1 MAVYPATKMS
11 NFAYFAYFY
20 SPNPSCSI
28 LTLLSPDYT
37 LQIFCIFLP
46 KNLEKPESSSYLCT
60 AKRKKR
66 KNFDA
71 RPFGVFT
78 EAVQRP
84 SNGCSKT

>member
-20 SPNPSCSI
+20 SPNPSCST
-28 LTLLSPDYT
+28 LTLLFPDYT

-60 AKRKKR
+60 AKAKTT
-66 KNFDA
+66 A
-71 RPFGVFT
+71 RRIKACFYHSPK
-78 EAVQRP
+78 P
-84 SNGCSKT
+84 SLATLTC